1 MKLQILTS
9 EELAQV
15 YERDLRA
22 AFPPSELKSLR
33 AMEGMLRRGIYDP
46 LCLEDENGEKLGYI
60 LLWKHQDGRYI
71 LIDYLCVPAARRN
84 GGIGGALLRA
94 VRDYYPAD
102 TVFLGESEAPTGDPE
117 RDGLI
122 CRRLGFYARNGARTL
137 GYDCA
142 LFGVHFKVICWADPL
157 PDEAE
162 ILRRH
167 REIYLD
173 QFGQAQYDRCIQIP
187 LAPGERPFPI
197 TDWVE
202 EGDL

>member
-1 MKLQILTS
+1 MKLRNLTV

-22 AFPPSELKSLR
+22 AFPPSELKPLR
-33 AMEGMLRRGIYDP
+33 TMEGMRKRGIYDP
-46 LCLEDENGEKLGYI
+46 LCLEDENGEQLGYI
-60 LLWKHQDGRYI
+60 LLWKHRDGRYI

-84 GGIGGALLRA
+84 GGIGGELLRA
-94 VRDYYPAD
+94 VRDCYPAD
-102 TVFLGESEAPTGDPE
+102 TVLLGESEAPTGDPE
-117 RDGLI
+117 RDGMIL
-122 CRRLGFYARNGARTL
+122 RRLGFYARNGARTL

-173 QFGQAQYDRCIQIP
+173 QFGQARYDRCIQIP
-187 LAPGERPFPI
+187 LVPGETPFPV

-202 EGDL
+202 EDL